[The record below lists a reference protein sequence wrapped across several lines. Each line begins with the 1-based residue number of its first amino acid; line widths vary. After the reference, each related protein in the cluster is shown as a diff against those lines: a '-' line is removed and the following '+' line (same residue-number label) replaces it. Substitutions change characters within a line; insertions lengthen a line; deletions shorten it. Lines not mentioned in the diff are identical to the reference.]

1 MKSKYI
7 PANLELGK
15 RAIDLIRDE
24 IKALNQLTSTRKK
37 RSLNDE
43 INKER
48 LQYLLF
54 MGQINEDQMA
64 RFGVLLDPKNF
75 NNQVDTQTLLL
86 KKHKKDD
93 LVKLL
98 AETQLKLVIERGYGE
113 VLSRSLDYLWHKF
126 DGTEYRRVKQSFR
139 RQKSR
144 EELFAEDNQ
153 HLKECLEK
161 VKKRIKKSEK
171 RSLISTDYRAFR
183 AEVYLNYPKS
193 LFKHEPRLTGEYKDL
208 TPEQKK
214 LERKLLKEDQEG
226 WSETRLREFFEKNT
240 GVKPSS
246 RKCSAS

>member
-98 AETQLKLVIERGYGE
+98 AETQLKLVIERG
-113 VLSRSLDYLWHKF
+113 
-126 DGTEYRRVKQSFR
+126 
-139 RQKSR
+139 
-144 EELFAEDNQ
+144 
-153 HLKECLEK
+153 
-161 VKKRIKKSEK
+161 
-171 RSLISTDYRAFR
+171 
-183 AEVYLNYPKS
+183 
-193 LFKHEPRLTGEYKDL
+193 
-208 TPEQKK
+208 
-214 LERKLLKEDQEG
+214 
-226 WSETRLREFFEKNT
+226 
-240 GVKPSS
+240 
-246 RKCSAS
+246 